1 MARSYQADEIK
12 EKLIDILQNQKTGLS
27 GLEISERIGIN
38 RVTMTK
44 YLQVFAAEGFIKQ
57 KNIGNVII
65 WFIEDGTEQ
74 FHFPDDYFKIKSKY
88 LEFITE
94 RSQNHAY
101 NLIRNCLHS
110 KAKPTK
116 IIIEVIVPA
125 IKSVYDLFHQGK
137 IGNSELNLLEKI
149 ISNSIQIINLESFDT
164 IPKKNIIVISADQK
178 SVLLSEAA
186 SACLHAEGWHVYSLG
201 DMSTSIDVLFDLDLQ
216 KFLAKIW
223 KSASGIMIITIFS
236 STVEGMKFFS
246 ESINTIKGKFGKK
259 LYLTLCG
266 NVGKNS
272 NVKADLLE
280 EDLEMILQWSETKFQ
295 SSFS

>member
-38 RVTMTK
+38 RITMTK

-94 RSQNHAY
+94 RLQNHAY

-116 IIIEVIVPA
+116 IIIDVIVPA
-125 IKSVYDLFHQGK
+125 IKSVDDLFHKGK

-164 IPKKNIIVISADQK
+164 IPKKNTIVISADQK

-216 KFLAKIW
+216 KFVAKIW
-223 KSASGIMIITIFS
+223 KPGSGIMIITIFS

-246 ESINTIKGKFGKK
+246 ESINAIKGKFGKK
-259 LYLTLCG
+259 LYLALCG

-280 EDLEMILQWSETKFQ
+280 EDLEMILQRSETRFQ

>member
-38 RVTMTK
+38 RITMTK

-101 NLIRNCLHS
+101 NLIRNCFHS

-116 IIIEVIVPA
+116 IIIDVIVPA
-125 IKSVYDLFHQGK
+125 IKSVHDLFHQGK

-149 ISNSIQIINLESFDT
+149 ISIY
-164 IPKKNIIVISADQK
+164 A
-178 SVLLSEAA
+178 
-186 SACLHAEGWHVYSLG
+186 
-201 DMSTSIDVLFDLDLQ
+201 
-216 KFLAKIW
+216 
-223 KSASGIMIITIFS
+223 
-236 STVEGMKFFS
+236 
-246 ESINTIKGKFGKK
+246 
-259 LYLTLCG
+259 
-266 NVGKNS
+266 
-272 NVKADLLE
+272 
-280 EDLEMILQWSETKFQ
+280 
-295 SSFS
+295 

>member
-38 RVTMTK
+38 RITMTK

-94 RSQNHAY
+94 RLQNHAY

-116 IIIEVIVPA
+116 IIIDVIVPA
-125 IKSVYDLFHQGK
+125 IKSVDDLFHKGK

-164 IPKKNIIVISADQK
+164 IPKKNTIVISADQK

-216 KFLAKIW
+216 KFVAKIW
-223 KSASGIMIITIFS
+223 KPGSGIMIITIFS
-236 STVEGMKFFS
+236 SSVEGMKFFS

-259 LYLTLCG
+259 LYLALCG

>member
-116 IIIEVIVPA
+116 IIIDVIVPA
-125 IKSVYDLFHQGK
+125 IKSVHDLFHQGK
-137 IGNSELNLLEKI
+137 IGNSELERNQTNKI
-149 ISNSIQIINLESFDT
+149 NKMQEVRFELTNS
-164 IPKKNIIVISADQK
+164 
-178 SVLLSEAA
+178 
-186 SACLHAEGWHVYSLG
+186 
-201 DMSTSIDVLFDLDLQ
+201 
-216 KFLAKIW
+216 
-223 KSASGIMIITIFS
+223 
-236 STVEGMKFFS
+236 
-246 ESINTIKGKFGKK
+246 
-259 LYLTLCG
+259 
-266 NVGKNS
+266 
-272 NVKADLLE
+272 
-280 EDLEMILQWSETKFQ
+280 
-295 SSFS
+295 